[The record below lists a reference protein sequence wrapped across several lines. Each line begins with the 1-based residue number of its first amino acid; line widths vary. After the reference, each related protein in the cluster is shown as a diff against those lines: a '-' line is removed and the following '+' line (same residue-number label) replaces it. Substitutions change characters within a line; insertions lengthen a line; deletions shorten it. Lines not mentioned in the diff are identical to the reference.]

1 MAGRRFYIGPLPNNF
16 SQRSRDLTNL
26 GEKPYRHNPESKFP
40 RLPCS
45 AVSRDESRGLV
56 VAVQFALEAKKQNYS
71 TSSFLRSNISSRNIT
86 GADFVAK
93 CPCICEPQ
101 FFFWFLFCKLL
112 VNAVSSIQFSSAAW
126 ITLFEWFL
134 KDFIVRHCLS
144 LLFSRGTVIK
154 NNRTIVSWVLEY
166 LSDQILSLIST
177 RSNGTIISNSKQKKF
192 SAGKSY
198 LTSGF
203 VLYTDK

>member
-1 MAGRRFYIGPLPNNF
+1 MAGRRFYIGPLPNKF

-26 GEKPYRHNPESKFP
+26 GEKPYRQNPESKFP

-101 FFFWFLFCKLL
+101 FFFGFYS
-112 VNAVSSIQFSSAAW
+112 ASFSS
-126 ITLFEWFL
+126 TLSVLSSLVLQLEL
-134 KDFIVRHCLS
+134 LYSSDFSTIPPALHGVYAS
-144 LLFSRGTVIK
+144 LGE
-154 NNRTIVSWVLEY
+154 VSPA
-166 LSDQILSLIST
+166 QPAQ
-177 RSNGTIISNSKQKKF
+177 RS
-192 SAGKSY
+192 
-198 LTSGF
+198 
-203 VLYTDK
+203 